1 MILDEILYRCKDFN
15 WVPLI
20 EIWGVVG
27 YAPLLV
33 LRQYRSMQFIPI
45 MQRLD
50 QCEFPYKCDNY
61 KKKIREISNAWN
73 QTHKM
78 KRFFTNPMMTPEYD
92 WWWGKRVNG
101 NIPYA

>member
-61 KKKIREISNAWN
+61 KKKIREISNAW
-73 QTHKM
+73 
-78 KRFFTNPMMTPEYD
+78 
-92 WWWGKRVNG
+92 
-101 NIPYA
+101 